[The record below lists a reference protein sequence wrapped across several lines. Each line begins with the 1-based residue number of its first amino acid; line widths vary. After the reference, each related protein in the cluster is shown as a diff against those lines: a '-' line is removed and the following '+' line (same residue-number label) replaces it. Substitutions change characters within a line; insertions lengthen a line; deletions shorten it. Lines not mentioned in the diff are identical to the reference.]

1 VGAVRRR
8 ENTPAPEGR
17 AAEDSDGGRG
27 RGCIASEGRPTGE
40 PMTGEQAGGGGAP
53 CAGCAWVKIWCGRV
67 GDMRGGEEVGRSG
80 SIVFEEL
87 LESAF

>member
-40 PMTGEQAGGGGAP
+40 PMTG
-53 CAGCAWVKIWCGRV
+53 
-67 GDMRGGEEVGRSG
+67 
-80 SIVFEEL
+80 
-87 LESAF
+87 